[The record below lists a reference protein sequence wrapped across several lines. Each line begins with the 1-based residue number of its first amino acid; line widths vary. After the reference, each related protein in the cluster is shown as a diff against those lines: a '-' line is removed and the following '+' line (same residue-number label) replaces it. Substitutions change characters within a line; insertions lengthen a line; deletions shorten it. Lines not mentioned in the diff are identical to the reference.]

1 MKQRKLG
8 YYVLGIGLALS
19 ANFYSCQTSNSKKDE
34 SKEEVVLAKDVYTD
48 SPLNDLK
55 AGNKRFQEGKP
66 YHLHQDSLRIKELIK
81 GQDPR
86 VVVVSCSDSRATPEI
101 VFDQGLGDI
110 FTIRTAG
117 NVMSD
122 YEEGSI
128 EYAVEH
134 AGSKLIVVMGHT
146 HCGAIHAMKELAD
159 DEKAPG
165 HIESIVK
172 SIKEEIE
179 QKNVKSLSK
188 DSIEY
193 YATIANIEHGVK
205 QLRNSKPILSE
216 KVENGDI
223 QVIGAIYDIETGNI
237 SFLEID

>member
-1 MKQRKLG
+1 MLAM
-8 YYVLGIGLALS
+8 GLVAL
-19 ANFYSCQTSNSKKDE
+19 AIFYSCSSTTNTKETKQTQEISVQE
-34 SKEEVVLAKDVYTD
+34 AYTND
-48 SPLNDLK
+48 PLKNLK
-55 AGNKRFQEGKP
+55 SGNERFLNGKSA
-66 YHLHQDSLRIKELIK
+66 HLHQDSVRLKELIK
-81 GQDPR
+81 GQNPQ
-86 VVVVSCSDSRATPEI
+86 VVIVSCSDSRATPEI

-146 HCGAIHAMKELAD
+146 HCGAIHAMKEMAD
-159 DEKAPG
+159 DEEAPG

-179 QKNVKSLSK
+179 QKDIKGLSK

-193 YATIANIEHGVK
+193 YSTIANIEHGVK
-205 QLRNSKPILSE
+205 QLRESKPILNE
-216 KVENGDI
+216 KFEDGDI
-223 QVIGAIYDIETGNI
+223 AIVGAIYDIETGKV
-237 SFLEID
+237 SFLDID